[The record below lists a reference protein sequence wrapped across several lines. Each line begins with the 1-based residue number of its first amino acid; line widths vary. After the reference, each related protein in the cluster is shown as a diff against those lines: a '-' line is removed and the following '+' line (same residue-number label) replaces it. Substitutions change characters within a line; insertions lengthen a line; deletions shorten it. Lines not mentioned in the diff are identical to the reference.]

1 MSYIPANLTKVTE
14 RPGDYWGDD
23 GLLYCG
29 KCNTP
34 RSFLAD
40 ESYGELAGRLMHT
53 PCKCGREAE
62 AVEKEVERV
71 KRVEQLRERCLPLS
85 EMRAARFE
93 DADESKA
100 VDIARRYVGVWEKV
114 RAENIGLLFCGNT
127 GSGKSY
133 AALCI
138 CNALIEREVAARYI
152 SVTEAVSAVREGGE
166 VRQEI
171 EKHVKGA
178 PLLVLDDYG
187 AEGSSDY
194 SQSLVCQLID
204 LRSRSGKPLIVT
216 TNFPLS
222 MFQGKPDE
230 LHARAADRIAGMCV
244 PVSVTGESRRA
255 RQAADKLRRAKEILG
270 L

>member
-1 MSYIPANLTKVTE
+1 MNYIPERLLKLEE
-14 RPGDYWGDD
+14 RPGDYWRD

-34 RSFLAD
+34 RSCRLALD
-40 ESYGELAGRLMHT
+40 GGERMVQCACSCDH
-53 PCKCGREAE
+53 EAE
-62 AVEKEVERV
+62 AAAAEQARTERID
-71 KRVEQLRERCLPLS
+71 RLRKRCLPLA

-93 DADESKA
+93 SADESKA
-100 VDIARRYVGVWEKV
+100 VTVARRYVDAWEDV
-114 RAENIGLLFCGNT
+114 RNENIGLLFCGNT
-127 GSGKSY
+127 GSGKSF

-138 CNALIEREVAARYI
+138 CNALIDREIPARYI
-152 SVTEAVSAVREGGE
+152 SVPEAVSAMREGGE
-166 VRQEI
+166 VRQTLEQ
-171 EKHVKGA
+171 HVKST
-178 PLLVLDDYG
+178 PLMVLDDFG
-187 AEGSSDY
+187 AESGSDY
-194 SQSLVCQLID
+194 SQSLVCQLVD

-244 PVSVTGESRRA
+244 PVSVTGESHRA